1 MKIKEKMYEI
11 SGRKIMLDR
20 DLASFIGY
28 STKVLNQLVRRDIS
42 KFEKE
47 NYFQVNYEE
56 FDILKSQ
63 LVTSNLINHGGIR
76 YLPYVFSREGIK
88 VLSVIL
94 KRENS
99 LKVIY
104 EILVDTIF
112 IAKGMKLF
120 LTYRSIFYE
129 VPVIR

>member
-1 MKIKEKMYEI
+1 MNIKEKIYEI

-20 DLASFIGY
+20 DLASLIGY
-28 STKVLNQLVRRDIS
+28 STKVLNQLVRRNIS

-47 NYFQVNYEE
+47 DYFQVNYEE

-63 LVTSNLINHGGIR
+63 IVTSNLINHGGIR

-94 KRENS
+94 K
-99 LKVIY
+99 
-104 EILVDTIF
+104 IL
-112 IAKGMKLF
+112 
-120 LTYRSIFYE
+120 
-129 VPVIR
+129 